1 MYDVQFMLL
10 FFILQVIRVKSVEQE
25 LDSGVF
31 VVYGVV
37 WGVGY
42 DGVSEGGLPV
52 YGCFEWSGGF
62 MYGHVEVVQGLVF
75 F

>member
-1 MYDVQFMLL
+1 MGFSRKGVVLQDVMYDVQFMLL

-37 WGVGY
+37 
-42 DGVSEGGLPV
+42 
-52 YGCFEWSGGF
+52 
-62 MYGHVEVVQGLVF
+62 
-75 F
+75 